1 MKSKPKTNSPMRLT
15 LAVCMIAGLSAL
27 STSANALL
35 ITWDLTI
42 GGGNIGT
49 STTTFEASGS
59 TLTATGYS
67 ATTGTGL
74 DADWSLNNLHLHDK
88 GLAVRG
94 GGNHGQVN
102 VGEAILFDFG
112 GPTWSLSQIDFRN
125 LNASKDAYS
134 LYYGDAI
141 VADPGNSIFDGFDGL
156 VELENTITADPY
168 NTDTPLRYVLL
179 VGEVHTVAEDSKFR
193 VRSISGTAPEP
204 ATAAILGLGL
214 VAAGAAARRRRA
226 KAP

>member
-1 MKSKPKTNSPMRLT
+1 MFMKSKPKTNSPMRLT

-179 VGEVHTVAEDSKFR
+179 VGEVHCPEDSKFR
-193 VRSISGTAPEP
+193 YAPSVELRLNQP
-204 ATAAILGLGL
+204 AAILGLGL

-226 KAP
+226 KAL

>member
-1 MKSKPKTNSPMRLT
+1 MHDRW
-15 LAVCMIAGLSAL
+15 LSAL

-102 VGEAILFDFG
+102 G
-112 GPTWSLSQIDFRN
+112 G
-125 LNASKDAYS
+125 
-134 LYYGDAI
+134 
-141 VADPGNSIFDGFDGL
+141 GNSVRL
-156 VELENTITADPY
+156 RWADM
-168 NTDTPLRYVLL
+168 
-179 VGEVHTVAEDSKFR
+179 VALADR
-193 VRSISGTAPEP
+193 
-204 ATAAILGLGL
+204 L
-214 VAAGAAARRRRA
+214 
-226 KAP
+226 